1 MMPPPKPLGGTGLA
15 SICLTGS
22 ALTVFRL
29 RDRVGNAVWDG
40 GSFRIKDSLFVFQR
54 GEAVF
59 KPLRQWKSPVS
70 RASYPV
76 EWIVRTPAD
85 FYTVRALVDNQ
96 EMDSRASTG
105 NVYWEG
111 LCEVWDS
118 QEKRVG
124 RGYLEMTGYAN
135 PIRI

>member
-1 MMPPPKPLGGTGLA
+1 MMPPQAIGWDWIGINLFD
-15 SICLTGS
+15 GS

-29 RDRVGNAVWDG
+29 RDRVGNPVWDG